1 MQGMSQWMN
10 WSLAQAGTEA
20 GAAPASTGTPVQ
32 GVGVPGA
39 SSTPTGTTGAPAGLG
54 GPPAGAPSGGMGPI
68 MWLLPGMLVVMILMS
83 WLSSRKDKKRQAEL
97 MANIKKGDRV
107 QMMGGIIGSIVE
119 LGDTEVVLRVEEGRI
134 RFARTAI
141 VGLVQSRNG
150 AASSLEAKPDAKVS
164 V

>member
-1 MQGMSQWMN
+1 
-10 WSLAQAGTEA
+10 
-20 GAAPASTGTPVQ
+20 
-32 GVGVPGA
+32 
-39 SSTPTGTTGAPAGLG
+39 
-54 GPPAGAPSGGMGPI
+54 